1 MTKAKG
7 KIQVVRREMFVEAME
22 RAAKAEAEIERLHA
36 TISEHLQ
43 VAAEQIQKAQNEG
56 FRLGVE
62 RSAKYLES
70 RATFARKTA
79 CERDAEGDA
88 AALIHYRRH
97 AELLR
102 HAADVRAY
110 VEPSDAVVSAETPR
124 RYEAASIEIHL
135 DGKPLR

>member
-56 FRLGVE
+56 FH
-62 RSAKYLES
+62 LES